1 MIQNRRSHNTLGFAF
16 PVYII
21 FLFFQYYFSFF
32 QLFLTTCTEMAC
44 INTTNIY
51 NYTTSD
57 PDFLNFYIL
66 MRKLTGLILYPIV
79 CFLGLALN
87 SVGVIVMSRKPMRSS
102 TSVFL
107 IALAIADLIK
117 ILNDTLY
124 FVTVLLIETSSVSGR
139 NTFIAIY
146 PYAHYIF
153 NASMTCS
160 AWINVAVAMER
171 YIFVCHGSKAKFIT
185 TINRAIVISLGIS
198 AASIVI
204 SLPYALKYETLEI
217 SDRNKTMYNLS
228 VSPLWMGD
236 NFSYIF
242 NWFHYAIR
250 SIIPVSLLVV
260 ASILIVR
267 GLRKCRLRKGKK
279 RISLCVVFVIVVF
292 VVCVFPDTILS
303 TFFKTGYYEA
313 SYLAKGIR
321 EITDFLLL
329 LHTVMNFILYS
340 IFNKQFA
347 KHTKVLLRYT
357 FRERRRKTTNDE
369 TVPLSTR
376 YKDSTACLN

>member
-1 MIQNRRSHNTLGFAF
+1 
-16 PVYII
+16 
-21 FLFFQYYFSFF
+21 
-32 QLFLTTCTEMAC
+32 MAC
-44 INTTNIY
+44 INATDIY
-51 NYTTSD
+51 NYTTSE

-79 CFLGLALN
+79 CFIGLTLN
-87 SVGVIVMSRKPMRSS
+87 IVGVIVMSRKQMRSS

-124 FVTVLLIETSSVSGR
+124 FVTVLLIETSSVAAR

-171 YIFVCHGSKAKFIT
+171 YIFVCHGPKAKFIT
-185 TINRAIVISLGIS
+185 TINRATFISLGIS

-217 SDRNKTMYNLS
+217 SERNKTMYNLS
-228 VSPLWMGD
+228 VSPLWKGG
-236 NFSYIF
+236 NFAYIF

-267 GLRKCRLRKGKK
+267 GLRKCRLRNGKK

-347 KHTKVLLRYT
+347 KHTKELLRYT
-357 FRERRRKTTNDE
+357 FQERRRKTTNDE

-376 YKDSTACLN
+376 CKDSTAFFE

>member
-1 MIQNRRSHNTLGFAF
+1 
-16 PVYII
+16 
-21 FLFFQYYFSFF
+21 
-32 QLFLTTCTEMAC
+32 MAGM
-44 INTTNIY
+44 NTTDIY
-51 NYTTSD
+51 NNITSE
-57 PDFLNFYIL
+57 PNFLNFYIL

-79 CFLGLALN
+79 CFIGLTLN
-87 SVGVIVMSRKPMRSS
+87 IVGVIVLSMKPMRSS

-124 FVTVLLIETSSVSGR
+124 FATVLLIETSPVAGI
-139 NTFIAIY
+139 NAYIAIY

-171 YIFVCHGSKAKFIT
+171 YLFVCHGTKAKFIT
-185 TINRAIVISLGIS
+185 TINRATFISVGIFVV
-198 AASIVI
+198 SIVI
-204 SLPYALKYETLEI
+204 SLPYALKYEAMVI

-228 VSPLWMGD
+228 VSPLWKGG

-250 SIIPVSLLVV
+250 SIIPISLLVV

-303 TFFKTGYYEA
+303 TFCKTGYHEA

-329 LHTVMNFILYS
+329 LNTVINFILYS

-347 KHTKVLLRYT
+347 NHTKELFRYT
-357 FRERRRKTTNDE
+357 FRARRRKSTNDE
-369 TVPLSTR
+369 TVPLST
-376 YKDSTACLN
+376 L